1 MYTPGIIRFGLTHY
15 LDIKNGNSVIEEGL
29 FRSNGKGN
37 PNESALTLLADIDRA
52 ISSLCKSYNKDLWPE
67 ISRLNTEM
75 MRARS
80 EYMPPS
86 QRYIVKNCIFGDCG
100 RKCQR
105 SKSESQRYIC
115 LESGSIYRMINFLN
129 GEKPRELVKSI
140 PEVKQAKKRW
150 KKWRNLKPFADVC
163 NATKTENA

>member
-52 ISSLCKSYNKDLWPE
+52 ISSLCKSYDKDLWPE
-67 ISRLNTEM
+67 ISRLNPEM

-80 EYMPPS
+80 EDMPPA

-100 RKCQR
+100 RECQR
-105 SKSESQRYIC
+105 AKSESQHYKC
-115 LESGSIYRMINFLN
+115 LESGSIYRMMDFLN
-129 GEKPRELVKSI
+129 EEKPRELVKSI
-140 PEVKQAKKRW
+140 PEVVFAR
-150 KKWRNLKPFADVC
+150 KKWRSKRNLKQYKGVTLK
-163 NATKTENA
+163 NA